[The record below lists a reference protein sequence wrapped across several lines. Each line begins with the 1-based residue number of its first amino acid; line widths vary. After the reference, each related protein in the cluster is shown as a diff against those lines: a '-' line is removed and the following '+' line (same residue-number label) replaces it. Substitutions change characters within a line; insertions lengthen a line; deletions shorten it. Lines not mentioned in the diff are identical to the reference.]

1 VLLQYAEHVSDRYRH
16 EICFI
21 GPEDVVGLIEAGEKA
36 GFEFE
41 SGSTEYDGSN
51 GELIGE
57 RDEARGELKA
67 LRTRLA
73 DRRGEPSD

>member
-1 VLLQYAEHVSDRYRH
+1 MGHRYRH
-16 EICFI
+16 EVCFT
-21 GPEDVVGLIEAGEKA
+21 GPEDAAALIEAGEKA

-41 SGSTEYDGSN
+41 SGSTEHDGIVV
-51 GELIGE
+51 ELTVE
-57 RDEARGELKA
+57 RDEARGELEA

>member
-1 VLLQYAEHVSDRYRH
+1 MSHRYRH
-16 EICFI
+16 ELRFT
-21 GPEDVVGLIEAGEKA
+21 GPEDAATLIEAAEQA

-41 SGSTEYDGSN
+41 SGRTEHDGIVV
-51 GELIGE
+51 ELTAE
-57 RDEARGELKA
+57 RDEARGELEA

>member
-1 VLLQYAEHVSDRYRH
+1 VSHLYRH
-16 EICFI
+16 EVCFI
-21 GPEDVVGLIEAGEKA
+21 GPQDAAELIEAAEKA

-41 SGSTEYDGSN
+41 SGSTGRAEIVVG
-51 GELIGE
+51 LKGE